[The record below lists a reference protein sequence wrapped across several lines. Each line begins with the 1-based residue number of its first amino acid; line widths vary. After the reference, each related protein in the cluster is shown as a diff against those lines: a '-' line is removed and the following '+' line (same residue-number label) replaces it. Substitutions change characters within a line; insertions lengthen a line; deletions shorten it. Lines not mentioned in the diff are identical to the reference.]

1 MIDESRWEP
10 SRLIPVSGIKGE
22 AEQERRGC
30 SALLAVVGS
39 VREFGRAL
47 LAPLGAPA
55 GEVSTFVEVLFD
67 LDDRRVRPDGVI
79 RVVRAKRVWTAL
91 VEVKAAEGKLQAAQV
106 EDYLDVARQ
115 QAYDLVLTISNE
127 IEVIPGE
134 HPTIGIDKKK
144 LKKGVALAHLSWS
157 QIHTEALIERAND
170 QITDADQKWILSE
183 LIRYLEHENSGAVDF
198 QDMGEAWVRVRDGAA
213 KGTLRPLDKG
223 LNEIAARYDQL
234 IAFAGMRLSRRLGV
248 EVRPALTRAELRD
261 LNARTQA
268 AAATL
273 AKEGT
278 LRGLLRVPHAAADIS
293 IVADLRAGHVRCS
306 ADVDAPRQGRQQT
319 RVRWLTRQLN
329 SAPNELHIEATFAY
343 QRAPGPS
350 VPVSDLRDKPELV
363 IIDKSKEIKS
373 FTLTLATRAGSKRGA
388 GRGSFTDSVLDL
400 VEQFYTTVV
409 QGLKPWIEPAPTPHP
424 DGPTNGASN
433 NHIAGEL
440 PAQITPRSRASV
452 TDEGSAETGS
462 GAVDEDERELEV
474 EGS

>member
-79 RVVRAKRVWTAL
+79 RVVRAKRAWTAL

-115 QAYDLVLTISNE
+115 QGYDLVLTISNE

-170 QITDADQKWILSE
+170 QIPDADQKWILSE

-198 QDMGEAWVRVRDGAA
+198 QDMGEAW
-213 KGTLRPLDKG
+213 
-223 LNEIAARYDQL
+223 
-234 IAFAGMRLSRRLGV
+234 
-248 EVRPALTRAELRD
+248 
-261 LNARTQA
+261 
-268 AAATL
+268 
-273 AKEGT
+273 
-278 LRGLLRVPHAAADIS
+278 
-293 IVADLRAGHVRCS
+293 
-306 ADVDAPRQGRQQT
+306 
-319 RVRWLTRQLN
+319 
-329 SAPNELHIEATFAY
+329 
-343 QRAPGPS
+343 
-350 VPVSDLRDKPELV
+350 
-363 IIDKSKEIKS
+363 
-373 FTLTLATRAGSKRGA
+373 GSGS
-388 GRGSFTDSVLDL
+388 GRGS
-400 VEQFYTTVV
+400 
-409 QGLKPWIEPAPTPHP
+409 QGHAEALRQ
-424 DGPTNGASN
+424 GP
-433 NHIAGEL
+433 E
-440 PAQITPRSRASV
+440 
-452 TDEGSAETGS
+452 
-462 GAVDEDERELEV
+462 
-474 EGS
+474 